1 MMKSLLQ
8 TPVKYVCPVGKAFDG
23 LYTRIEWG
31 NCSGSGL
38 NAFWKYNSSSPLP
51 DCIGMSVE
59 NLLKITFRAS
69 AISPDIL
76 AIYI

>member
-1 MMKSLLQ
+1 MKPLLQ

-59 NLLKITFRAS
+59 KSLSDRVQS
-69 AISPDIL
+69 APDIL
-76 AIYI
+76 EIYI